1 MVVRLG
7 VVGCGGIAQLAHI
20 PSLKRLEGV
29 ELVAVCD
36 KYLEVARRVAARYGV
51 PRYYVSYEEMFR
63 RERLDGVVNT
73 TWHAAHREITVAAA
87 EAGIHVF
94 VEKPMAVT
102 LEECRE
108 MVEACRRY
116 GVKLMVGFM
125 KRFDPSLKWVRE
137 EVLSGALGRVFSVN
151 SWYRDS
157 RMHPEYVKAF
167 IGALIRPPEYP
178 ATAYAPTGDKHLDM
192 LLAHGVHH
200 ADLLRWVGGEV
211 ASVVSRYR
219 EAPSGDYV
227 STSILKFRSGALG
240 FFQLCGVIAGDWD
253 EGLAI
258 FGDEGT
264 ARVEI
269 PFPYFKWR
277 SRAVVFRGG
286 EYISKAFPYRDM
298 YLEEL
303 RHFVRCIEEGLEP
316 SPSGYDG
323 LRAQEIIY
331 AIYRSARESREV
343 TLPLT

>member
-7 VVGCGGIAQLAHI
+7 LVGCGGIAQLVHI

-36 KYLEVARRVAARYGV
+36 KYLEVARRVAAKYGV
-51 PRYYVSYEEMFR
+51 PRYYGDYEEMFR
-63 RERLDGVVNT
+63 RERLDGIVNA
-73 TWHAAHREITVAAA
+73 TWHAAHCEVTVAAA
-87 EAGIHVF
+87 EAGLHVF

-102 LEECRE
+102 VEECRE
-108 MVEACRRY
+108 MLDACRRH

-125 KRFDPSLKWVRE
+125 KRFDPSLRWIRDEVRRG
-137 EVLSGALGRVFSVN
+137 SLGRVFSIN
-151 SWYRDS
+151 SWYRDC
-157 RMHPEYVKAF
+157 RVHEGYVRAF
-167 IGALIRPPEYP
+167 IDAFIRPPEYP
-178 ATAYAPTGDKHLDM
+178 ARAYAPTGDRHLDM

-200 ADLLRWVGGEV
+200 ADLLRWMGGEV
-211 ASVVSRYR
+211 SSVVSRYY
-219 EAPSGDYV
+219 ETPGGDYV

-240 FFQLCGVIAGDWD
+240 FFQLCGSIAGDWD

-264 ARVEI
+264 ARAEI
-269 PFPYFKWR
+269 LFPYFKWR
-277 SRAVVFRGG
+277 SRAVIFRGG
-286 EYISKAFPYRDM
+286 EYVSRLFPFRDM

-303 RHFVRCIEEGLEP
+303 RYFVKCIEEDLEP

-331 AIYRSARESREV
+331 AIYRSAREGEEIHLS
-343 TLPLT
+343 